1 MISQFRRLALVF
13 MQSSSASTSFAPS
26 SSLTVL
32 SSLTTTLSSTS
43 ATLAALTSPDILD
56 HILENLTLAPFTWSL
71 PIEEV
76 LTKRKALR
84 NAALVNKMYW
94 LEPSLDRLWKSLD
107 KFFPLFRLLRAFEK
121 SDLIYVSV
129 WSFHL
134 AEFLFFFVCR
144 C

>member
-1 MISQFRRLALVF
+1 M
-13 MQSSSASTSFAPS
+13 
-26 SSLTVL
+26 
-32 SSLTTTLSSTS
+32 
-43 ATLAALTSPDILD
+43 
-56 HILENLTLAPFTWSL
+56 
-71 PIEEV
+71 
-76 LTKRKALR
+76 KRKALR

-129 WSFHL
+129 WSFHCEL
-134 AEFLFFFVCR
+134 LFFFVCR